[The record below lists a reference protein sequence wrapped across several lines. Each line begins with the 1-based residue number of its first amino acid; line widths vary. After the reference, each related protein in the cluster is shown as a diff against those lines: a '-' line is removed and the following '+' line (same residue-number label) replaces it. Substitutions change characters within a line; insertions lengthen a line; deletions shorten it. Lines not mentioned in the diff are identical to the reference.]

1 MNKIA
6 LDDIAGIFGVHPR
19 TILRAM
25 GEKDSSHWAHPE
37 VDLAQVALAYGIP
50 INELTIAIK
59 NIRNDKDAL
68 MSIKKTAEFIAEVL
82 DGSDVSVHVIRR
94 RYPKFIWT
102 AGVIRYLQSHVIDYY
117 IEHSA

>member
-1 MNKIA
+1 MDKIA
-6 LDDIAGIFGVHPR
+6 LNDIADIFGVHPR
-19 TILRAM
+19 TVLRAM

-37 VDLAQVALAYGIP
+37 VNLAEISLAYGMP
-50 INELTIAIK
+50 LDELFSVIQ
-59 NIRNDKDAL
+59 NIRKGKDAL
-68 MSIKKTAEFIAEVL
+68 MSIKQTAEFITEIL